1 MKRSSWVIQVNPE
14 SSDPNILMRDT
25 QGNLK
30 DGRVEGNV
38 KVKAETGEMWPRP
51 RKASSHQNLEE
62 ARKNLLQSLRREH
75 SPADTSVPTS
85 GLQNCEGINFCCW
98 CMVIY
103 YSNFR
108 KLIQLPESASFW
120 RGLYCCNST
129 KLFPSLHSYAGPI
142 FAVTSLFVFPY
153 GMQKFPGQ
161 IS

>member
-62 ARKNLLQSLRREH
+62 ARNRISYRVSGGSTALLIPQ
-75 SPADTSVPTS
+75 
-85 GLQNCEGINFCCW
+85 F
-98 CMVIY
+98 
-103 YSNFR
+103 
-108 KLIQLPESASFW
+108 QLLASKIV
-120 RGLYCCNST
+120 RG
-129 KLFPSLHSYAGPI
+129 
-142 FAVTSLFVFPY
+142 
-153 GMQKFPGQ
+153 
-161 IS
+161 